1 MFRGEVIYLL
11 YLVILGIQAL
21 LMFSVYNLLFFR
33 YGLGLITIAGSV
45 GFGLAVLPIS
55 IILVRLLIKYMS
67 RGNNGKLVKKYTKS
81 KILNKKYKIM
91 RVLLFIV
98 GIGFYIFGCS
108 VLHLQHTWFLFP
120 ISAFFIL
127 ISVIMGYVVVEFYEY
142 GVFINPLGFYKWEE
156 IEKEDKAEKLTLK
169 IKNNLLIECRK

>member
-67 RGNNGKLVKKYTKS
+67 RGNNGKIRWKNS
-81 KILNKKYKIM
+81 
-91 RVLLFIV
+91 
-98 GIGFYIFGCS
+98 
-108 VLHLQHTWFLFP
+108 LQ
-120 ISAFFIL
+120 
-127 ISVIMGYVVVEFYEY
+127 
-142 GVFINPLGFYKWEE
+142 
-156 IEKEDKAEKLTLK
+156 
-169 IKNNLLIECRK
+169 